1 MRAALH
7 RKPAIFG
14 LTVGEERLGQL
25 PEEGFQQAA
34 DDVQVLPPLRRH
46 REVTLSLQIQVNRLL
61 REGFVFYFMSHLLG
75 RVDVQALVEMLL
87 QVGHHGVVARH
98 AVDARVLQA
107 GGFDHA
113 AAHLHDQRDKLRGS
127 GRTRHVG
134 RVATGQRGRREASKE
149 REGRA
154 EERGE
159 KVENYKVRVRSRAK
173 LKRLYCHYM
182 TLCTMKLQDQN
193 RWLVPSHFGS
203 N

>member
-1 MRAALH
+1 M
-7 RKPAIFG
+7 FG

-46 REVTLSLQIQVNRLL
+46 REVTLSLQIPVNRLL
-61 REGFVFYFMSHLLG
+61 RKGVFFCFFMSHLLG

-113 AAHLHDQRDKLRGS
+113 AAHLHDQRDKLRAEGS
-127 GRTRHVG
+127 GRVRHVG

-154 EERGE
+154 EERGR
-159 KVENYKVRVRSRAK
+159 KSGK
-173 LKRLYCHYM
+173 L
-182 TLCTMKLQDQN
+182 
-193 RWLVPSHFGS
+193 
-203 N
+203 